1 MAVAVPDDDTTGSVK
16 HLIHLIH
23 LVHLSILLS
32 TLLSISFL
40 LPHPPSRLLLTQFV
54 MMKPLLTALPFLL
67 RLYKPLDYDGR
78 LPILN
83 HTINL
88 YSPKLYIQV
97 RRLIKK

>member
-1 MAVAVPDDDTTGSVK
+1 
-16 HLIHLIH
+16 
-23 LVHLSILLS
+23 
-32 TLLSISFL
+32 
-40 LPHPPSRLLLTQFV
+40 